1 MNILKPLLLMLGF
14 ILAISFG
21 ITYLFNMTI
30 WKYFFE
36 LDFFLVF
43 IVLLILDFS
52 VIMKEVQE
60 NVDNF

>member
-1 MNILKPLLLMLGF
+1 MLGF
-14 ILAISFG
+14 ILVISFG